1 MTQVWEY
8 IKIALMNI
16 RSNKGRSILT
26 MLGIIIG
33 ISSVIMIISIGNGVK
48 SGINGELNS
57 MAGGQIAVYSN
68 DTAEN
73 GTEVVFTEED
83 MDAILEKVPNVKAV
97 TPSWSFSGSATGR
110 KGTFD
115 AAATFG
121 KAGLE
126 YSSQD
131 PIIKGRYFTDSDY
144 YTANKVCVI
153 TESSAKTLFGNTNVI
168 GMSFD
173 YTLYGVTQEFT
184 IVGIRKD
191 NASKLFGMGGT
202 GTVTMEAPISTISD
216 GYGFYVE
223 YTDLLIVSD
232 GADNASQVA
241 KDVVRLLENRH
252 GVRGQNAI
260 LVQNFN
266 DIMGQMDQIL
276 SYITIFV
283 VFVAAISLLVG
294 GIGVM
299 NIMMVSVTERTRE
312 IGTRKALGATVFSNE
327 AALVDLNAIT
337 HHYIGLEVNKK
348 LREWAMNG
356 GKIAA
361 IDAIALLESGLGE
374 KCCAVIGIVAEKT
387 TRIERIMKRDGISYE
402 YAMMRVNAQYPNEY
416 FEQKCEY
423 VLHNDGSEDKFRK
436 ECKNLFKEVL
446 KNG

>member
-1 MTQVWEY
+1 
-8 IKIALMNI
+8 MNI

-57 MAGGQIAVYSN
+57 MAGGQIAVYSSN
-68 DTAEN
+68 TAEN

-83 MDAILEKVPNVKAV
+83 MDAILEKVPNVRAV

-126 YSSQD
+126 YCSQD

-144 YTANKVCVI
+144 YT
-153 TESSAKTLFGNTNVI
+153 AKTLFGNTNVI

-191 NASKLFGMGGT
+191 NASKLFGMGGD

-232 GADNASQVA
+232 GAENAAQVA

-266 DIMGQMDQIL
+266 DIMSQMDQIL

-299 NIMMVSVTERTRE
+299 NIMLVSVTERTRE
-312 IGTRKALGATVFSNE
+312 IGIRKALGARTGSILLQFLSE
-327 AALVDLNAIT
+327 SAIIT
-337 HHYIGLEVNKK
+337 LLGGL
-348 LREWAMNG
+348 
-356 GKIAA
+356 
-361 IDAIALLESGLGE
+361 
-374 KCCAVIGIVAEKT
+374 IGITIGVAGAFGICSLIGFTAKVSAGT
-387 TRIERIMKRDGISYE
+387 VLGASLFSSAVGIFFGIYPAKKAAKLSPIEALRHE
-402 YAMMRVNAQYPNEY
+402 
-416 FEQKCEY
+416 
-423 VLHNDGSEDKFRK
+423 
-436 ECKNLFKEVL
+436 
-446 KNG
+446 